1 MDNLVIKNLVQIRE
15 QCKVQYNS
23 FGTEGRGTGFVVST
37 YMTGNRSRPAAKSLY
52 KPIFLNDDIISTN

>member
-15 QCKVQYNS
+15 QCTVQDNS

-37 YMTGNRSRPAAKSLY
+37 YMTGNRSTPAA
-52 KPIFLNDDIISTN
+52 IIIIIGAFVTGNRNIH